1 MLDAAERK
9 SQVVRYGVLGVV
21 LALLSFSL
29 AWSFFR
35 GDPGR
40 VKPVT
45 RKVSDFLVT
54 WRCLSCGNEFEDAA
68 DRGPRECPKCSKK
81 EAFVRFRYTCREHG
95 EYLVAFNYNDKL
107 KPDQVKVGDGP
118 WVPYFDATASKFGF
132 TCPKCG
138 RMLDVA
144 EAPRAALKPGD
155 VEEPEVPPDQ
165 QQPAGAPEAG
175 G

>member
-1 MLDAAERK
+1 MSAIPEQRSNRIK
-9 SQVVRYGVLGVV
+9 VGVLAGV
-21 LALLSFSL
+21 LLLLIVSL
-29 AWSFFR
+29 VWNWAGSAS
-35 GDPGR
+35 GN
-40 VKPVT
+40 VKPLS
-45 RKVSDFLVT
+45 RNAGNFMAT
-54 WRCLSCGNEFEDAA
+54 WRCLSCGHELDDAG
-68 DRGPRECPKCSKK
+68 DRGGRECPKCGKK
-81 EAFVRFRYTCREHG
+81 EMYVRFRYTCREHG

-118 WVPYFDATASKFGF
+118 WVPYFDPATNKFGF
-132 TCPKCG
+132 SCPKCG

-165 QQPAGAPEAG
+165 QQPAGEPKAG